1 MNNYSKLSTLLKRE
15 ILNFSKKICKGIK
28 KPEYKL
34 VCDMLYGLSES
45 QSCHLSNIARSLKE
59 GNLLKKTIERLS
71 NGLSSF
77 EYTEQ
82 ITENYLKSITKSID
96 DSSVIIVD
104 GSDISKPCSTK
115 LESISK
121 VWDGSTK
128 TTQNGYHLFEITAL
142 TKEHKM
148 PIPVYTK
155 VYSST
160 EEGFVSQDN
169 EVLKGLQCITAQF
182 GSKGVRTLDRGYDA
196 NVYYTYFLKKS
207 EPFVMRCTMNRSVI
221 FEGKTR
227 NILDVANQFKGK
239 YSLKFKD
246 KKGKTIDCKMSIVP
260 VSLPLFPNKELSLVV
275 VHGFGNTPMMLLS
288 NLKSDDKRL
297 CMAITKVY
305 LMRWRIEE
313 YFKFKKTQFDF
324 ENFRVRSLNAIRTL
338 NLLLT
343 VLIGLIGMLS
353 EKQNESLFVLDLIEA
368 SKRIYGT
375 KKKNGKSKFIYY
387 AIADGFFAILKK
399 TNQGIWDILK
409 SPSKEVFGQ
418 LAFGIWKMG
427 KLKKKILD
435 KAKKRC

>member
-28 KPEYKL
+28 KPEFKL

-45 QSCHLSNIARSLKE
+45 QSCHLSNIARALKE
-59 GNLLKKTIERLS
+59 GNTLKKTIERLS

-77 EYTEQ
+77 GYMEHL
-82 ITENYLKSITKSID
+82 TENYMKSISKSIE
-96 DSSVIIVD
+96 DSSIIIVD
-104 GSDISKPCSTK
+104 NSDISKPCSSK
-115 LESISK
+115 LESICS

-148 PIPVYTK
+148 PIPVYSR
-155 VYSST
+155 VYSSI
-160 EEGFVSQDN
+160 EDGFISQDN
-169 EVLKGLQCITAQF
+169 EILNGLKSITAQF
-182 GSKGVRTLDRGYDA
+182 GSKGVRTLDRGFDA
-196 NVYYTYFLKKS
+196 NVYYTYFLKNA
-207 EPFVMRCTMNRSVI
+207 EPFVIRCTMNRSVI

-227 NILDVANQFKGK
+227 NILDVAKQFKGK

-260 VSLPLFPNKELSLVV
+260 VFLPKFPNKQLSLVV

-297 CMAITKVY
+297 CTAITKVY

-324 ENFRVRSLNAIRTL
+324 EDFRVRSLNAIRTL

-343 VLIGLIGMLS
+343 LLIGLIGVLS
-353 EKQNESLFVLDLIEA
+353 EKQNESLFVLNLIKA

-375 KKKNGKSKFIYY
+375 KKKNGKSIFIYY

-399 TNQGIWDILK
+399 TNQGILGILK
-409 SPSKEVFGQ
+409 PPSTEVLGQ
-418 LAFGIWKMG
+418 LSFS
-427 KLKKKILD
+427 L
-435 KAKKRC
+435 